1 MKTAASS
8 WWSHLISKKK
18 KKKNLCQVPPSPSK
32 HSFISHR
39 AKQYHMLLPK
49 PVPKGPWRDDGG
61 LTETHLL
68 FMAVGRRLGYSN
80 KTRVLSMRRK
90 GRRAIRKP
98 PMTSALE
105 NELNQLA
112 TMGSSP
118 FEPQRTSEGEAN
130 LIFSPHPPPHFHL
143 ISTWF

>member
-1 MKTAASS
+1 MVSS
-8 WWSHLISKKK
+8 YKQKE
-18 KKKNLCQVPPSPSK
+18 KNLCQVPPSPASIL
-32 HSFISHR
+32 SSLTG
-39 AKQYHMLLPK
+39 QNSTTCSCLNQCPE
-49 PVPKGPWRDDGG
+49 GPWRDDGG